1 MNSSPETLP
10 TRGSVSLLHSKPRF
24 LAVKYSPHKTI
35 PTLEKPTLDFGDDP
49 NNHIPITS
57 SSPQNIF
64 SIAKLIGEEYEMT
77 NRGPKLTEKGTIIPY
92 TILGKAEWFKNYLPS
107 KEINA
112 TIENKAQNSTYSE
125 VHENQKVTRPMTS
138 YVGSQNR
145 TPFSIQN
152 RPYSSKP
159 FIERK
164 AEDSQKYLEK
174 ITVVLKKED
183 VLEEINKI
191 KGRVYQIKE
200 KKDRKVPLSAKYFQ
214 NKEKNCLDHFEDLER
229 KWDLQSKFY
238 SKKVSRSNY
247 DKPLYQKGECYRQKL
262 ELAQVVDNL
271 KTDHEKYG
279 DKIWECTLRKY
290 EEIKKEEK
298 KKDDENKTLA
308 DIKRESFK
316 KTLVNPEKNSL
327 KNRPA
332 SAQIEA
338 IRNPKLHYNEM
349 PFSSFK
355 SDNYLKKKLIGFE
368 EKISEMHAM
377 VKPGEVG
384 SLIVISL

>member
-1 MNSSPETLP
+1 M
-10 TRGSVSLLHSKPRF
+10 
-24 LAVKYSPHKTI
+24 
-35 PTLEKPTLDFGDDP
+35 
-49 NNHIPITS
+49 TS
-57 SSPQNIF
+57 
-64 SIAKLIGEEYEMT
+64 
-77 NRGPKLTEKGTIIPY
+77 RGPKLTEKGTIIPY
-92 TILGKAEWFKNYLPS
+92 TILGKAEWFKNYPPS
-107 KEINA
+107 KEVNA

-125 VHENQKVTRPMTS
+125 VH
-138 YVGSQNR
+138 
-145 TPFSIQN
+145 
-152 RPYSSKP
+152 SSKP

-183 VLEEINKI
+183 VLQEINKI

-238 SKKVSRSNY
+238 SKKVSRSIY

-271 KTDHEKYG
+271 KT
-279 DKIWECTLRKY
+279 WECTVRKY
-290 EEIKKEEK
+290 EEIKKVEK
-298 KKDDENKTLA
+298 KNDENKTFA
-308 DIKRESFK
+308 DLKRESTFK
-316 KTLVNPEKNSL
+316 KTLANQDKNHL

-338 IRNPKLHYNEM
+338 IRNPKLHSNEM

-384 SLIVISL
+384 SLFVISL